1 MELKKMR
8 EMTEAEL
15 NTELLKDEKRTV
27 QLEIPA
33 CYRTA

>member
-15 NTELLKDEKRTV
+15 NSELRKDEKRTV
-27 QLEIPA
+27 QPKIPA
-33 CYRTA
+33 CNRTA